1 MKIVFSDLYER
12 TVSVVQ
18 RRKQARRMSKMA
30 KSSAF
35 KMKKK
40 RAALKRRSP
49 DKIRVLAR
57 KKAIKLIRDKFYSN
71 YNNMPFAQKVKTDQ
85 IMMSKFGK
93 KIDIIAKKQ
102 EKILMKGEGERISKA
117 REAKKNE
124 T

>member
-1 MKIVFSDLYER
+1 
-12 TVSVVQ
+12 
-18 RRKQARRMSKMA
+18 MS
-30 KSSAF
+30 SQNEY
-35 KMKKK
+35 
-40 RAALKRRSP
+40 
-49 DKIRVLAR
+49 INQVL
-57 KKAIKLIRDKFYSN
+57 ILNEGHLDF
-71 YNNMPFAQKVKTDQ
+71 KTDQ

>member
-1 MKIVFSDLYER
+1 MMKNVRF
-12 TVSVVQ
+12 
-18 RRKQARRMSKMA
+18 MA
-30 KSSAF
+30 AEQGDF
-35 KMKKK
+35 
-40 RAALKRRSP
+40 
-49 DKIRVLAR
+49 
-57 KKAIKLIRDKFYSN
+57 
-71 YNNMPFAQKVKTDQ
+71 KTDQ

>member
-57 KKAIKLIRDKFYSN
+57 KKAIKMIRDKF
-71 YNNMPFAQKVKTDQ
+71 
-85 IMMSKFGK
+85 
-93 KIDIIAKKQ
+93 
-102 EKILMKGEGERISKA
+102 
-117 REAKKNE
+117 
-124 T
+124 